1 MLNQDEKKLLYN
13 INSNADLRAVPEQ
26 DIPELCREIR
36 EFLVENVSRTGG
48 HLASNLGSVELTV
61 ALHRVYDPMKDR
73 ILFDVGH
80 QSYVHK
86 ILTGRRDSFN
96 TLRQIDGI
104 SGFPKPCESNADP
117 FLAGHASDSVSLA
130 AGMARA
136 RTLMHGQYDVVAV
149 VGDGAMTGGMC
160 YEGLSD
166 LGASREAAVVVL
178 NDNGMSINE
187 NVGGVARLL
196 RRARTRPGYLRF
208 KRTYR
213 RVMKRYPH
221 AYEEL
226 HRLKERI
233 KAHILPS
240 GIFDDLG
247 FYYIGP
253 VDGHDEKALEST
265 LRWARDLRRPVV
277 VHVVTVKGKG
287 YAPAEADPQTYHG
300 VGTFDPEYGVAA
312 GSANDFSAQ
321 FGTSAIALAEKDPT
335 VCAVTAAME
344 HGTGLSEFARR
355 FPQRYFELGIAEEHA
370 VAMCAGM
377 AKQGLTPIF
386 AVYSTFLQRSYDMLI
401 ENIGLMGLHVVLAVD
416 RAGLVG
422 QDGVTHQGAFDVA
435 FLGTVPNLTLYAPAS
450 FRELDSML
458 SIAVREKTGPVA
470 LRYPRGGEGEYADD
484 HSREDATILREGD
497 DVTIVTYGITVNAAL
512 SAAAELSKS
521 GIEAE
526 VIKLN
531 RLLPLAPELVRQ
543 SLCKTGRL
551 VMAEEACRAG
561 GVGALLLADAAENG
575 ITLRGARRL
584 DLGSGVVKHGAVDAL
599 QHRLHLDAEGIAAAA
614 KEIAYE
620 KNPA

>member
-1 MLNQDEKKLLYN
+1 MLNPIDENILYS
-13 INSNADLRAVPEQ
+13 INSNADLRAVPEK

-36 EFLVENVSRTGG
+36 TFLVENVSRTGG

-86 ILTGRRDSFN
+86 ILTGRRDEFH
-96 TLRQIDGI
+96 TLRQLNGI

-136 RTLMHGQYDVVAV
+136 RTVMNGSYDVVAV
-149 VGDGAMTGGMC
+149 VGDGAMTGGLC
-160 YEGLSD
+160 YEGMSD
-166 LGASREAAVVVL
+166 LGASREAAVIVL

-196 RRARTRPGYLRF
+196 SRARTRPGYLEF

-213 RVMKRYPH
+213 RVMKHHPH

-226 HRLKERI
+226 HRLKERL
-233 KAHILPS
+233 KNRLLPS

-253 VDGHDEKALEST
+253 VDGHDEKALETT
-265 LRWARDLRRPVV
+265 LRWARDLHRPVV

-287 YAPAEADPQTYHG
+287 YAPAENDPQKFHG
-300 VGTFDPEYGVAA
+300 VPPFDIKTGETEQTAK
-312 GSANDFSAQ
+312 DFSAC
-321 FGTSAIALAEKDPT
+321 FGETVMELAEKDPT

-344 HGTGLSEFARR
+344 NGTGLCGFAKR
-355 FPQRYFELGIAEEHA
+355 FPRRYFELGIAEEHA
-370 VAMCAGM
+370 AAMCAGM

-401 ENIGLMGLHVVLAVD
+401 ENIGLMGLHVIFAVD

-422 QDGVTHQGAFDVA
+422 RDGVTHQGSFDVA
-435 FLGTVPNLTLYAPAS
+435 YLGSVPNMTLYAPAS
-450 FRELDSML
+450 FRELESML
-458 SIAVREKTGPVA
+458 SIAVREKSGPVA
-470 LRYPRGGEGEYADD
+470 IRYPRGGEGSYTDD
-484 HSREDATILREGD
+484 HSREDATILREGGD
-497 DVTIVTYGITVNAAL
+497 ITIVTYGISVNAAL
-512 SAAAELSKS
+512 TAAERLTACGVS
-521 GIEAE
+521 AE

-531 RLLPLAPELVRQ
+531 RLLPLSPERVRE
-543 SLCKTGRL
+543 SLRKTGRFIM
-551 VMAEEACRAG
+551 VEEACRPG
-561 GVGALLLADAAENG
+561 GIGTLLLADAAENG
-575 ITLRGARRL
+575 VMLSGSRLL
-584 DLGSGVVKHGAVDAL
+584 DLGSGVVKHGSAAELRHCLHIDA
-599 QHRLHLDAEGIAAAA
+599 DGITAAA
-614 KEIAYE
+614 KEILHE
-620 KNPA
+620 KDPA